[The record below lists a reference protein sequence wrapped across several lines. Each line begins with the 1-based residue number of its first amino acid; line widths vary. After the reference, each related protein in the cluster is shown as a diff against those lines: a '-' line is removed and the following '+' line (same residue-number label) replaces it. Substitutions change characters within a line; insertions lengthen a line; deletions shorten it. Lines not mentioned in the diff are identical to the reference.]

1 MDAHSTDVLQSV
13 LNHIHKLLHEPT
25 EPKLPQ
31 ELSEN
36 ATLCGIHEYLIG
48 LRSTLTQFSS
58 GDFSRD
64 ITLRGVIAGRLKA
77 LQSNLRHMVWQVQQ
91 VDNGDFTQRV
101 DFLGEFSQ
109 SFNHLV
115 EQLDATLTAMRNKEQ
130 ELLTL
135 SRSLEYEVEQRNFTL
150 RALEQSEAEFKYLA
164 EHDSLTE
171 VLNRRSFFDLA
182 QREMMHAYGSK
193 DSCCLALLD
202 VDLFKRFNDT
212 YGHLEGDCA
221 LKHVA
226 SISKAGLRQD
236 DIMGRYGGEEFIFL
250 FPRADLAQGMAVA
263 ERIRL
268 SIAEQ
273 PVRIAQGEVLITASL
288 GVTNILPDRRNDDFL
303 QLLQRAIRT
312 ADLALYAAKDAGR
325 NCVRFAD
332 LEAQDACLL

>member
-1 MDAHSTDVLQSV
+1 MDAQSADMLQSA
-13 LNHIHKLLHEPT
+13 LNHIHKLLHEPA
-25 EPKLPQ
+25 EPELPQ
-31 ELSEN
+31 ELREN
-36 ATLCGIHEYLIG
+36 AVLCGIHEYLIG
-48 LRSTLTQFSS
+48 LRGTLTQFSS

-64 ITLRGVIAGRLKA
+64 ITLRGVLAGRLKT

-135 SRSLEYEVEQRNFTL
+135 SKSLEYEVEQRNFTL
-150 RALEQSEAEFKYLA
+150 RALEQSEAEFRYLA
-164 EHDSLTE
+164 EHDPLTE

-182 QREMMHAYGSK
+182 QRELMHAYGSK
-193 DSCCLALLD
+193 ECCCLALLD

-226 SISKAGLRQD
+226 GISKTGLRQG

-250 FPRADLAQGMAVA
+250 FPRTELAQGIAVA

-268 SIAEQ
+268 CIAEH
-273 PVRIAQGEVLITASL
+273 PVRIAQGEAFITASL
-288 GVTNILPDRRNDDFL
+288 GVTAILPDRRNNDFL

-312 ADLALYAAKDAGR
+312 ADFALYSAKDSGR

-332 LEAQDACLL
+332 LEAYDACLL